1 MSNLRNKKVF
11 STNEMEDF
19 EKVNNYSAKARRRI
33 VLKSIIGIVLII
45 TGIIVYSEGMFPGT
59 INSYNRRGGYSEV
72 ITIYPS
78 HMIPL
83 FLAIP
88 GSILVNNGIK
98 SYRII
103 YQLRGYRQRYRPR
116 QIVNILNR

>member
-19 EKVNNYSAKARRRI
+19 EKINNYSSKARKRI
-33 VLKSIIGIVLII
+33 VLKSILGIVLII
-45 TGIIVYSEGMFPGT
+45 TGIIVYSEDMFPGT

-88 GSILVNNGIK
+88 GSILVNNGIR

-103 YQLRGYRQRYRPR
+103 YELK
-116 QIVNILNR
+116 

>member
-19 EKVNNYSAKARRRI
+19 EKVNNYSSKARKRI
-33 VLKSIIGIVLII
+33 VLKSILGIVLII
-45 TGIIVYSEGMFPGT
+45 TGIIVYSEDMFPGT

-78 HMIPL
+78 YMIPL

-88 GSILVNNGIK
+88 GSILVNNGIR

-103 YQLRGYRQRYRPR
+103 YELKGYRQRYRHR
-116 QIVNILNR
+116 

>member
-19 EKVNNYSAKARRRI
+19 EKVNNYSAKARKRI
-33 VLKSIIGIVLII
+33 MLKSILGIVLII
-45 TGIIVYSEGMFPGT
+45 TGMIAYSEDMFPGKY
-59 INSYNRRGGYSEV
+59 IEKWNRRGGYSEV

-78 HMIPL
+78 YMIPL

-88 GSILVNNGIK
+88 GSILVNNGIR

-103 YQLRGYRQRYRPR
+103 YELRGYRQRYRR
-116 QIVNILNR
+116 R